1 MFDPLYTLIVN
12 TLRAN
17 EKILFDGQYDVEGG
31 ETFSVPF
38 VAKAPAPDNKADV
51 DLSEV
56 FAQFPDGFAVQRIAN
71 LEQTKVRTPVGGPGN
86 RFTEEYRGTFL
97 LTVTKANWQKGDDGV
112 AGQEG
117 HYVDDDENV
126 VEDENDIGL
135 ADILD
140 RYSKLPE
147 LKKKQFTA
155 AARLLLKG
163 LAL

>member
-17 EKILFDGQYDVEGG
+17 EKIIFDGQYDVEGG

-38 VAKAPAPDNKADV
+38 VAKSPAPDNKADV
-51 DLSEV
+51 ELSEV

-71 LEQTKVRTPVGGPGN
+71 LEHTKVRKPVGLST
-86 RFTEEYRGTFL
+86 RFTEEYQGTFL

-112 AGQEG
+112 SGQEG
-117 HYVDDDENV
+117 RYVDDEENV
-126 VEDENDIGL
+126 VEDENDLGL
-135 ADILD
+135 ADIIA
-140 RYSKLPE
+140 RYNKLPE

-155 AARLLLKG
+155 SARLLLKG

>member
-1 MFDPLYTLIVN
+1 MFDPLNTLIVN

-17 EKILFDGQYDVEGG
+17 PKIIMDGQYDVDGG
-31 ETFSVPF
+31 ETFLVSF
-38 VAKAPAPDNKADV
+38 VAKSPAPNNQADI
-51 DLSEV
+51 DLTAA
-56 FAQFPDGFAVQRIAN
+56 FDAFPDGFAVQRIDGLN
-71 LEQTKVRTPVGGPGN
+71 HTVVRQPVSAHGRN
-86 RFTEEYRGTFL
+86 TEEIHGTFR

-117 HYVDDDENV
+117 NYVDDENV
-126 VEDENDIGL
+126 IGL
-135 ADILD
+135 ADIID
-140 RYSKLPE
+140 RYNKLPD

>member
-1 MFDPLYTLIVN
+1 MFDPLHTLIVN

-17 EKILFDGQYDVEGG
+17 PKIIMDGQYDVDGG
-31 ETFSVPF
+31 ETFIVSF
-38 VAKAPAPDNKADV
+38 VAKSPAPNNQADI
-51 DLSEV
+51 DLTAV
-56 FAQFPDGFAVQRIAN
+56 FDAFPDGFAVQRIADLN
-71 LEQTKVRTPVGGPGN
+71 HTVVRIPTAVPG
-86 RFTEEYRGTFL
+86 RIKEEFRGTFR

-117 HYVDDDENV
+117 HYVDDENV
-126 VEDENDIGL
+126 VDDENDLGL